1 MELLSEMDDIL
12 CEYSNPYMR
21 FEKEFNAA
29 KRDYEK
35 VNQIPNL
42 VDAVKAKL
50 YTKDAPQVIELFVA
64 FVESSL
70 ATRNAY
76 MALKAYRQDRDVSR
90 QDHSVSRQDRD
101 VSPQDHD
108 VSPQDRDVWL
118 ECVNS
123 IMKNM
128 MRREKLTEE
137 LFMIVYGQY
146 DLGLCVLW
154 HVPLRSPSKN
164 GSQSPF
170 FIQDPQKLIPFYS
183 NTYLWIRWISFTRT
197 QWLL

>member
-146 DLGLCVLW
+146 DLGLCVL
-154 HVPLRSPSKN
+154 
-164 GSQSPF
+164 
-170 FIQDPQKLIPFYS
+170 
-183 NTYLWIRWISFTRT
+183 
-197 QWLL
+197 